1 MVYRRLITENQIPLI
16 YFLNGVGVKTLI
28 VVILTKHIKK
38 LFNHSKKKIMKTNKF
53 YLMMAIM
60 VIMAGTV
67 KAQQSETTFGLKA
80 GINYATM
87 PTSLNGITD
96 KKGNVGYNFGA
107 FARVGK
113 SLYFQ
118 PEFNYVTFKSTYNY
132 GSNTYK
138 PKFHQLNLPL
148 MVGYKLINT
157 EALNFRISAGPD
169 INYTLNKAEGPSGFD
184 YKKLNAGGVINA
196 GVDIGNLTIDA
207 RYSRGL
213 TKINKGLGAKT
224 GLFNLSVG
232 LKVF

>member
-1 MVYRRLITENQIPLI
+1 
-16 YFLNGVGVKTLI
+16 
-28 VVILTKHIKK
+28 
-38 LFNHSKKKIMKTNKF
+38 MKTNKF
-53 YLMMAIM
+53 YLMVAVLMAT
-60 VIMAGTV
+60 AGAV
-67 KAQQSETTFGLKA
+67 KAQTVDFGIKA
-80 GINYATM
+80 GLNYATM
-87 PTSLNGITD
+87 PTSLKSVTD
-96 KKGNVGYNFGA
+96 KEGKVGYNFGA

-118 PEFNYVTFKSTYNY
+118 PEFNYVTFKSAYNY
-132 GSNTYK
+132 ASNTYK

-157 EALNFRISAGPD
+157 DALNFRISAGPD
-169 INYTLNKAEGPSGFD
+169 INYTLNKAEGPAGFD